1 MINFIDSAVIKHNT
15 PINPKKAAFMSAL
28 ILFYNMTMN
37 DLERDSLTKEQKKA
51 HNRLQEFNETECL
64 FKNPIERKIFGVIA
78 DEVVKKYTPKNR
90 RKRLLYFA
98 LLDFFDVTLDAERF
112 ANFDKDM
119 CEAFLQFTKDFK
131 EDTFDGYN
139 TFGDFLHL
147 IDKVG
152 VEEEEPKNK
161 VYTVNVHFD
170 ATLTVQVEAKSEE
183 DARDLA
189 KFKALMNTDKID
201 DFEYTDMCI
210 TNVE

>member
-51 HNRLQEFNETECL
+51 HNRIQEFNDMECL
-64 FKNPIERKIFGVIA
+64 CQYPIERKIFGVIA

-170 ATLTVQVEAKSEE
+170 ATLTVQVEAKS
-183 DARDLA
+183 
-189 KFKALMNTDKID
+189 
-201 DFEYTDMCI
+201 
-210 TNVE
+210 